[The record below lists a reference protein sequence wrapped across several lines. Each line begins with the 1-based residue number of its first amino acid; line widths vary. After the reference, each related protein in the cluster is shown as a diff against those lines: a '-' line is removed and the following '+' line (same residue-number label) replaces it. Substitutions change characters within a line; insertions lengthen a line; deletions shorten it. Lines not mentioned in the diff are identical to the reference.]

1 MDKVF
6 TVADL
11 RPIMQVM
18 FPAVEDERDDN
29 EKYEHPMTAVGLVL
43 LSAAIIST
51 TEATKLVLFTG
62 YSRPFISAITF
73 NMQNN
78 QLWVGGRYDASTWLS
93 LDGRSMPSAYGLTS
107 RLPAGTNGCRQPTL
121 TLQPTRAW
129 FIGMNVSVLTGDQVI
144 EGGSGVTDFLCGI
157 R

>member
-1 MDKVF
+1 MDKVL

-93 LDGRSMPSAYGLTS
+93 LDGTINADGMAVGTAGSSCGPEWSNPSSS
-107 RLPAGTNGCRQPTL
+107 RIL
-121 TLQPTRAW
+121 
-129 FIGMNVSVLTGDQVI
+129 SD
-144 EGGSGVTDFLCGI
+144 
-157 R
+157 

>member
-93 LDGRSMPSAYGLTS
+93 LDGTIDAECLWTHIEV
-107 RLPAGTNGCRQPTL
+107 AC
-121 TLQPTRAW
+121 
-129 FIGMNVSVLTGDQVI
+129 GDQWMPAADPDVAADTCMVYWD
-144 EGGSGVTDFLCGI
+144 ERKRVTRGATNRKQFGSH
-157 R
+157 